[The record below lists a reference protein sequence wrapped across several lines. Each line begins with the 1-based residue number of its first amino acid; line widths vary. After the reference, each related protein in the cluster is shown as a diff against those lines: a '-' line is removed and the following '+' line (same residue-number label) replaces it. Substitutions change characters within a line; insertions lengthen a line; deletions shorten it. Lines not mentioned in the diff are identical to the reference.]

1 MKRATVLTAA
11 LSVAF
16 VVGACSDD
24 SARLPTAES
33 QAFLTTGGP
42 ACSPADLQSATQ
54 AIFGEISDEAGLAS
68 EFTLENANTSAVTP
82 YAYQL
87 FDAIADRRD
96 SPYWSVEDVPAAAE
110 LSVQITACSDLVFT
124 EPDLPG
130 SGTALH
136 DAFSG
141 ALGAGGTYAVRGGTY
156 DEAPVLS
163 DDAQAGLQA
172 EVSFANW
179 LSGPALILGYPLL
192 MPFGDETH
200 GGAGYDWFLLQAQGQ
215 TGLTGSAAAA
225 LCTPEVPAQAELL
238 RLQHL
243 PTADGG
249 HITPYVVAENAPPV
263 ECDASPPPVISR
275 TTSLG
280 ARLLAALGTVVVPP
294 PLHAAAVAFGPVSG
308 LLGSFSPVEVVY
320 PEEVRMEFV
329 APPADGFVETPNPI
343 AVRVTAAGGTPWGG
357 VLVTLTPMAND
368 GRPQVLCG
376 ATAETN
382 AEGVAEF
389 PLFRVGKP
397 GGLYL
402 VATTS
407 PSDVDVG
414 GYETVSVESARFVTR
429 PARGTTIPCS

>member
-16 VVGACSDD
+16 ALGACSDY
-24 SARLPTAES
+24 STPLPTAES
-33 QAFLTTGGP
+33 QAFLTNGGP
-42 ACSPADLQSATQ
+42 ACIPLDLQAAAQTL
-54 AIFGEISDEAGLAS
+54 FGEGSGEATIAS
-68 EFTLENANTSAVTP
+68 QFTLENSNTPAVTP

-96 SPYWSVEDVPAAAE
+96 DTEWSVGDVADAAE

-130 SGTALH
+130 SGTALL

-179 LSGPALILGYPLL
+179 LAGPALILGYPLL

-225 LCTPEVPAQAELL
+225 LCTPEVPAEAELL

-243 PTADGG
+243 PAADGG

-263 ECDASPPPVISR
+263 ECDASPPVISQS
-275 TTSLG
+275 TGLG
-280 ARLLAALGTVVVPP
+280 ARLLAVLEAAVVPQ

-320 PEEVRMEFV
+320 PGEIRMQFV
-329 APPADGFVETPNPI
+329 APPADGFVNTPNPV
-343 AVRVTAAGGTPWGG
+343 AVEVTGAGGTPWGG

-376 ATAETN
+376 AVAETN
-382 AEGVAEF
+382 SAGVAEF
-389 PLFRVGKP
+389 PDFRVGKP

-402 VATTS
+402 IATTS
-407 PSDVDVG
+407 ESDVDVG
-414 GYETVSVESARFVTR
+414 GYAAVSVESARFVTR
-429 PARGTTIPCS
+429 PARAGTIPCP